1 MTFLKL
7 SLRSNLTTDWRCGGL
22 VVGLLRT
29 ETSAARKCKDPI
41 GRWSKRVE
49 CWDMG
54 LFSNIIWWFSTFQR
68 AGLFCKESHGQAAQ
82 ATCWQSGNLTD
93 PPTALLFRHQENLYC
108 VKSCDSRLVRC
119 VMYCKILLT
128 LMQGQLMSITGFVAH
143 LRSHFAPAIGY

>member
-1 MTFLKL
+1 MWACFDLKIENLFLLIAKCIL
-7 SLRSNLTTDWRCGGL
+7 GSGDIPQAVSEIKSDNWLEVRWTGG
-22 VVGLLRT
+22 GPASDRD
-29 ETSAARKCKDPI
+29 SAARKCKDPI

-119 VMYCKILLT
+119 VMYCKIL
-128 LMQGQLMSITGFVAH
+128 SC
-143 LRSHFAPAIGY
+143 RDS